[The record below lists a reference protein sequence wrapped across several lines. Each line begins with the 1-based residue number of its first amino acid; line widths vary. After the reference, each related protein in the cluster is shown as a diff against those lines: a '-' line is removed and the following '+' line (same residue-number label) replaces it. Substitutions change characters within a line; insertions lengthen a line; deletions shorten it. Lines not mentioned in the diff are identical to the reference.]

1 VSPPDAAAPPAARRP
16 RDGRPV
22 PVVLH
27 VDTERGWRGG
37 ERQVLW
43 LARLLDR
50 DRYVSVIAARPGEPL
65 AARAR
70 DAGIPVVAT
79 RPWAEFGLIAAFAL
93 RRIILQRRV
102 RIVHAH
108 TAHAAALAALA
119 TLGTPARLVVTRRVD
134 FPLRTNPGSRWK
146 YRRADGVIAISRAVA
161 DVLLAGGL
169 IPSRVEVIPSGVDLS
184 RPTPPASRDAFA
196 ALGIPAG
203 APVVVQ
209 VAQLVAHKD
218 PVTFVDAI
226 AAARQRVPSLHAVLA
241 GDGPLRGAVDA
252 AIARHGLAGTLHATG
267 YRTDADALLAAA
279 DIVTLSSREEGLGTV
294 LLDAMAFGKPV
305 VATRAGGIPEIIEDG
320 ISGVLTPVG
329 DAAALGAAIASLC
342 DAPERRAALADAAR
356 IRAARFS
363 MTVTA
368 ARTASVYDWVLGGG
382 R

>member
-1 VSPPDAAAPPAARRP
+1 VSPADPPAARAARAP
-16 RDGRPV
+16 RDARPV
-22 PVVLH
+22 PVVMHL
-27 VDTERGWRGG
+27 DTERGWRGG

-50 DRYVSVIAARPGEPL
+50 DRYVSLIAARPGQPL

-70 DAGIPVVAT
+70 DAGIPVVET
-79 RPWAEFGLIAAFAL
+79 RPWAEFGLFAAFAL
-93 RRIILQRRV
+93 RRTILRRNV

-119 TLGTPARLVVTRRVD
+119 TLATPARLVVTRRVD
-134 FPLRTNPGSRWK
+134 FPVRANPGSRWK

-161 DVLLAGGL
+161 DVLLAGGV
-169 IPSRVEVIPSGVDLS
+169 IPSRIEVIPSGVDLS
-184 RPTPPASRDAFA
+184 RPTPAASRDAFT
-196 ALGIPAG
+196 ALGIPVE

-209 VAQLVAHKD
+209 VAQLVGHKD
-218 PVTFVDAI
+218 PVTFVGAI
-226 AAARQRVPSLHAVLA
+226 AAARRRVPSLHAVLA

-252 AIARHGLAGTLHATG
+252 AIARHGLTGVLHATG
-267 YRTDADALLAAA
+267 YRTDADALIAAA
-279 DIVTLSSREEGLGTV
+279 DVVTLSSREEGLGTV

-320 ISGVLTPVG
+320 VSGMLTPIG
-329 DAAALGAAIASLC
+329 DAGALGTAIATLC
-342 DAPERRAALADAAR
+342 ASPDRRAALGDAAR
-356 IRAARFS
+356 VRATRFS